1 MGLYGTIPPLA
12 QVLSYYFGMHTR
24 FLIIHNLYFIKRVID
39 ARKFPNSSM
48 VGTGLSMEGI
58 DQNYV
63 VYDFMLEMGLRSQS
77 PNLNKW

>member
-1 MGLYGTIPPLA
+1 MYI
-12 QVLSYYFGMHTR
+12 SKK
-24 FLIIHNLYFIKRVID
+24 NLFVNFKRVID

-63 VYDFMLEMGLRSQS
+63 VYDFMLEMGFRSQS